1 LSIFDQ
7 HSTGVRAFLRTGRHG
22 AKRIH
27 WNPPFESALYIEK
40 DAQGHCCGVALQDA
54 DFADIDP
61 RHHAVSDRMFDVEEY
76 VLEILELPS
85 NQLSLPL

>member
-22 AKRIH
+22 ANRIL
-27 WNPPFESALYIEK
+27 WDPPFESALHIEK
-40 DAQGHCCGVALQDA
+40 DSQGRCCGVALQDA
-54 DFADIDP
+54 EFADIDP
-61 RHHAVSDRMFDVEEY
+61 RYHTVSDRMFDVEDY